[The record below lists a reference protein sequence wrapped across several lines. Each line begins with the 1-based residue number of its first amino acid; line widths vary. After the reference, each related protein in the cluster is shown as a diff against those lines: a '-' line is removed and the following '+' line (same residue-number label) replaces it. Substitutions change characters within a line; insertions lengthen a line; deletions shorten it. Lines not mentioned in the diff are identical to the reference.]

1 MVWSH
6 NPPLIMAKLRTPV
19 GPSTTTLRKTVAAT
33 PLTGA
38 TAPLTETIAPFT
50 EATTPPTVATTP
62 LTVATASHPKTIS
75 SSPGAPSPVP
85 LILFSKPF
93 ALSAK
98 DKKAKM
104 LAGMRNNA

>member
-19 GPSTTTLRKTVAAT
+19 GPSTTTLRKTVAITPLTETTTPFAGTTT
-33 PLTGA
+33 PLTGTTTPFTA
-38 TAPLTETIAPFT
+38 TTAPLT
-50 EATTPPTVATTP
+50 VAI
-62 LTVATASHPKTIS
+62 ASHPKTTS
-75 SSPGAPSPVP
+75 SSLGAPSPVP